1 MMKSVI
7 LLLMILGV
15 GGWVLSHSASY
26 IAHRRAAHGPLT
38 RDFFHGNSEIPPAFR
53 QALEETIVFLDNR
66 RDWAAGS
73 ALDAGTTDLCW
84 IEIKDCDLLLR
95 AGLFSPGNL
104 GRLQIRRRLPLLP
117 PGALPLSGS
126 EAAQPDSFSPRRS
139 SGVLPGRTG
148 GHFRRPP
155 VSPCGLLPSPWHSRA
170 LKGRGARSA
179 DRAPRSFNMGTVS
192 PSPIGKVLACS
203 LPLTETYVW
212 SIIIHMFDFKG
223 GRPHGPDGQA
233 DHPGGRRQV

>member
-84 IEIKDCDLLLR
+84 IEIKDCDLCSGLVSFLLETWDASR
-95 AGLFSPGNL
+95 SAGACPSC
-104 GRLQIRRRLPLLP
+104 
-117 PGALPLSGS
+117 
-126 EAAQPDSFSPRRS
+126 PRVRC
-139 SGVLPGRTG
+139 P
-148 GHFRRPP
+148 
-155 VSPCGLLPSPWHSRA
+155 
-170 LKGRGARSA
+170 SA
-179 DRAPRSFNMGTVS
+179 DRR
-192 PSPIGKVLACS
+192 
-203 LPLTETYVW
+203 
-212 SIIIHMFDFKG
+212 
-223 GRPHGPDGQA
+223 RPN
-233 DHPGGRRQV
+233 

>member
-126 EAAQPDSFSPRRS
+126 EAAQLTHFLLAAAHRRSLPPAPGVSVRTSPLSMALQSTKRARGPIRRSGPALLQYGHRITFPHWKGFGMFSP
-139 SGVLPGRTG
+139 L
-148 GHFRRPP
+148 
-155 VSPCGLLPSPWHSRA
+155 
-170 LKGRGARSA
+170 
-179 DRAPRSFNMGTVS
+179 DRNICLVYYN
-192 PSPIGKVLACS
+192 
-203 LPLTETYVW
+203 TYVR
-212 SIIIHMFDFKG
+212 FQ
-223 GRPHGPDGQA
+223 GRETPWT
-233 DHPGGRRQV
+233 

>member
-15 GGWVLSHSASY
+15 GGCVLSHSASY

-84 IEIKDCDLLLR
+84 IEIKD
-95 AGLFSPGNL
+95 L
-104 GRLQIRRRLPLLP
+104 GRLQIRRRLPLLL

-126 EAAQPDSFSPRRS
+126 EAAQLTHFLLAALQVYYRGAPEVTSAGPRCLRADFSP
-139 SGVLPGRTG
+139 L
-148 GHFRRPP
+148 H
-155 VSPCGLLPSPWHSRA
+155 
-170 LKGRGARSA
+170 
-179 DRAPRSFNMGTVS
+179 GT
-192 PSPIGKVLACS
+192 P
-203 LPLTETYVW
+203 E
-212 SIIIHMFDFKG
+212 H
-223 GRPHGPDGQA
+223 
-233 DHPGGRRQV
+233 

>member
-38 RDFFHGNSEIPPAFR
+38 PRLFSWKLRDTPAFR

-84 IEIKDCDLLLR
+84 IEIKDRDLLLR

-117 PGALPLSGS
+117 SGALPLSGS
-126 EAAQPDSFSPRRS
+126 EAAQ
-139 SGVLPGRTG
+139 LT
-148 GHFRRPP
+148 HF
-155 VSPCGLLPSPWHSRA
+155 LLAA
-170 LKGRGARSA
+170 LQVYYRG
-179 DRAPRSFNMGTVS
+179 APRSLPPAPGVS
-192 PSPIGKVLACS
+192 VRTSPLSMALQSTKRARGPIRRSGPALLQYGHRITFPHWKGFGCS

-212 SIIIHMFDFKG
+212 FIIIHMFDFKG

>member
-84 IEIKDCDLLLR
+84 IEIKDRDLLLR

-104 GRLQIRRRLPLLP
+104 GRLQIRRRLRRSGPALLQYGHRITFP
-117 PGALPLSGS
+117 HWKGFGM
-126 EAAQPDSFSPRRS
+126 FSP
-139 SGVLPGRTG
+139 L
-148 GHFRRPP
+148 
-155 VSPCGLLPSPWHSRA
+155 
-170 LKGRGARSA
+170 
-179 DRAPRSFNMGTVS
+179 DRNICLVYHN
-192 PSPIGKVLACS
+192 
-203 LPLTETYVW
+203 TYVR
-212 SIIIHMFDFKG
+212 FQ
-223 GRPHGPDGQA
+223 GRETPWT
-233 DHPGGRRQV
+233 

>member
-126 EAAQPDSFSPRRS
+126 EAAQLTHFLLAALQVYYRGAPEVTSAGPALLQYGHRITFPHWKGFGMFSP
-139 SGVLPGRTG
+139 L
-148 GHFRRPP
+148 
-155 VSPCGLLPSPWHSRA
+155 
-170 LKGRGARSA
+170 
-179 DRAPRSFNMGTVS
+179 DRNICLVYYN
-192 PSPIGKVLACS
+192 
-203 LPLTETYVW
+203 TYVR
-212 SIIIHMFDFKG
+212 FQ
-223 GRPHGPDGQA
+223 GRETPWT
-233 DHPGGRRQV
+233 

>member
-7 LLLMILGV
+7 LLLMRLGV

-84 IEIKDCDLLLR
+84 IEIKDRDLLLR

-117 PGALPLSGS
+117 SGALPLSGS
-126 EAAQPDSFSPRRS
+126 EAAQLTHFLLAALQVYYRGAPEVTSAGPRCLRADFSP
-139 SGVLPGRTG
+139 L
-148 GHFRRPP
+148 H
-155 VSPCGLLPSPWHSRA
+155 
-170 LKGRGARSA
+170 
-179 DRAPRSFNMGTVS
+179 GT
-192 PSPIGKVLACS
+192 P
-203 LPLTETYVW
+203 E
-212 SIIIHMFDFKG
+212 H
-223 GRPHGPDGQA
+223 
-233 DHPGGRRQV
+233 

>member
-1 MMKSVI
+1 MGPFSQC
-7 LLLMILGV
+7 LLYRPQE
-15 GGWVLSHSASY
+15 GGSWAADPETFFMETQRYPRHSARPW
-26 IAHRRAAHGPLT
+26 RRPSSSWITGGTGP
-38 RDFFHGNSEIPPAFR
+38 P
-53 QALEETIVFLDNR
+53 
-66 RDWAAGS
+66 GS

-84 IEIKDCDLLLR
+84 IEIKDRDLLLR

-126 EAAQPDSFSPRRS
+126 EAAQLTHFLLAALQVYYRGTP
-139 SGVLPGRTG
+139 G

-179 DRAPRSFNMGTVS
+179 DRAPRSFQYGHRITFPHWKGFGMFS
-192 PSPIGKVLACS
+192 PLDRNICLVYYN
-203 LPLTETYVW
+203 TYVR
-212 SIIIHMFDFKG
+212 FQ
-223 GRPHGPDGQA
+223 GRETPWA
-233 DHPGGRRQV
+233 

>member
-84 IEIKDCDLLLR
+84 IEIKDRD
-95 AGLFSPGNL
+95 
-104 GRLQIRRRLPLLP
+104 LLP

-126 EAAQPDSFSPRRS
+126 EAAQLTHFLLAALQVYYRGAPEVTSAGPRCLRADFSP
-139 SGVLPGRTG
+139 L
-148 GHFRRPP
+148 H
-155 VSPCGLLPSPWHSRA
+155 
-170 LKGRGARSA
+170 
-179 DRAPRSFNMGTVS
+179 GT
-192 PSPIGKVLACS
+192 P
-203 LPLTETYVW
+203 E
-212 SIIIHMFDFKG
+212 H
-223 GRPHGPDGQA
+223 
-233 DHPGGRRQV
+233 

>member
-84 IEIKDCDLLLR
+84 IEIKDRDLLLR

-117 PGALPLSGS
+117 SGALPLSGS
-126 EAAQPDSFSPRRS
+126 EAAQLTHFLLAALQVYYRGAPEVTSAGPGVSVRTSPLSMALQSTKRARGPIRRSGPALLQYGHRITFPHWKGFGMFSP
-139 SGVLPGRTG
+139 L
-148 GHFRRPP
+148 
-155 VSPCGLLPSPWHSRA
+155 
-170 LKGRGARSA
+170 
-179 DRAPRSFNMGTVS
+179 DRNICLVYYN
-192 PSPIGKVLACS
+192 
-203 LPLTETYVW
+203 TYVR
-212 SIIIHMFDFKG
+212 FQ
-223 GRPHGPDGQA
+223 GRETPWT
-233 DHPGGRRQV
+233 

>member
-1 MMKSVI
+1 MGPFSQC
-7 LLLMILGV
+7 LLYRPQE
-15 GGWVLSHSASY
+15 GGSW
-26 IAHRRAAHGPLT
+26 AADPRLFSWKL
-38 RDFFHGNSEIPPAFR
+38 RDTPAFR

-126 EAAQPDSFSPRRS
+126 EAAQLTHFLLAALQVYYRGAPEVTSAGPRCLRADFSP
-139 SGVLPGRTG
+139 L
-148 GHFRRPP
+148 H
-155 VSPCGLLPSPWHSRA
+155 
-170 LKGRGARSA
+170 
-179 DRAPRSFNMGTVS
+179 GT
-192 PSPIGKVLACS
+192 P
-203 LPLTETYVW
+203 E
-212 SIIIHMFDFKG
+212 H
-223 GRPHGPDGQA
+223 
-233 DHPGGRRQV
+233 

>member
-84 IEIKDCDLLLR
+84 IEIKDRDLLLR

-104 GRLQIRRRLPLLP
+104 GRLQIRRRLPHLP
-117 PGALPLSGS
+117 SGALPLSGS
-126 EAAQPDSFSPRRS
+126 EAAQLTHFLLAALQVYYRGAPEVTSAGPRCLRADFSP
-139 SGVLPGRTG
+139 L
-148 GHFRRPP
+148 H
-155 VSPCGLLPSPWHSRA
+155 
-170 LKGRGARSA
+170 
-179 DRAPRSFNMGTVS
+179 GT
-192 PSPIGKVLACS
+192 P
-203 LPLTETYVW
+203 E
-212 SIIIHMFDFKG
+212 H
-223 GRPHGPDGQA
+223 
-233 DHPGGRRQV
+233 

>member
-84 IEIKDCDLLLR
+84 IEIKDRD
-95 AGLFSPGNL
+95 LFSGL
-104 GRLQIRRRLPLLP
+104 VSFLLETWDASRSAGVCP
-117 PGALPLSGS
+117 SC
-126 EAAQPDSFSPRRS
+126 PRVRC
-139 SGVLPGRTG
+139 P
-148 GHFRRPP
+148 
-155 VSPCGLLPSPWHSRA
+155 
-170 LKGRGARSA
+170 SA
-179 DRAPRSFNMGTVS
+179 DRR
-192 PSPIGKVLACS
+192 
-203 LPLTETYVW
+203 
-212 SIIIHMFDFKG
+212 
-223 GRPHGPDGQA
+223 RPN
-233 DHPGGRRQV
+233 

>member
-84 IEIKDCDLLLR
+84 IEIKDRDLLLR

-104 GRLQIRRRLPLLP
+104 GRLRSAGVCP
-117 PGALPLSGS
+117 SC
-126 EAAQPDSFSPRRS
+126 PRVRC
-139 SGVLPGRTG
+139 P
-148 GHFRRPP
+148 
-155 VSPCGLLPSPWHSRA
+155 
-170 LKGRGARSA
+170 SA
-179 DRAPRSFNMGTVS
+179 DRR
-192 PSPIGKVLACS
+192 
-203 LPLTETYVW
+203 
-212 SIIIHMFDFKG
+212 
-223 GRPHGPDGQA
+223 RPN
-233 DHPGGRRQV
+233 